1 MTIRRISSM
10 VLVAFGVVSIVR
22 SIHAAGWQQT
32 VQIPKSQQ
40 TVQIPNPGSPQ
51 IMTLEANFVRV
62 AYNNEA
68 YAILGYQI
76 ANRTVGN
83 EWIMLDVGFTLMEK
97 VKSYTLHREAI
108 TLDTPGGQ
116 LQLPSIEEYRQNES
130 KVQPLQQRLKVQ
142 RDSIN
147 YFPPWVTRVNRLG
160 FFSDLDS
167 RGLPG
172 IRSTS
177 TTRAPAWASCISMC
191 RAAPNTVSTG

>member
-1 MTIRRISSM
+1 MTIRRLTSM
-10 VLVAFGVVSIVR
+10 VLVALGVVFVVR

-51 IMTLEANFVRV
+51 IMTLEANFARV

-97 VKSYTLHREAI
+97 VK
-108 TLDTPGGQ
+108 
-116 LQLPSIEEYRQNES
+116 
-130 KVQPLQQRLKVQ
+130 
-142 RDSIN
+142 
-147 YFPPWVTRVNRLG
+147 
-160 FFSDLDS
+160 
-167 RGLPG
+167 
-172 IRSTS
+172 
-177 TTRAPAWASCISMC
+177 
-191 RAAPNTVSTG
+191 